1 MFSVKC
7 FCMQDTV
14 STVVWR
20 SVGEK
25 YTSYNCGDQWEWL
38 EYYCFSSF
46 QNELALSQK
55 RTIFIAS
62 SSGAAWQNTTVLF
75 LKLFKASQ
83 LWWWHS
89 IRHTIKTAKFDEISK
104 SFHFFI
110 YAENISD
117 WSRVRRLR
125 WRKVLSSDKWDGKY
139 TSFGK
144 CCLISWSKFIKSLVL
159 FSSCLCICQEMIA
172 VQYVWLVFQL
182 NICNKLLE
190 NTAIIVN

>member
-7 FCMQDTV
+7 FCMQDTL

-25 YTSYNCGDQWEWL
+25 YTSCNCGDQWEGL
-38 EYYCFSSF
+38 KYYCFSSSWTF
-46 QNELALSQK
+46 TETYQFYSIKQWCSMTKHHCA
-55 RTIFIAS
+55 
-62 SSGAAWQNTTVLF
+62 
-75 LKLFKASQ
+75 ASQ

-89 IRHTIKTAKFDEISK
+89 IRHTIKTAKFYEISK

-110 YAENISD
+110 YAENI
-117 WSRVRRLR
+117 WLVTCAAIR
-125 WRKVLSSDKWDGKY
+125 WRKVLSSDEWDGN

-159 FSSCLCICQEMIA
+159 FSSCLCICQERLA
-172 VQYVWLVFQL
+172 VQYFWLVFQL
-182 NICNKLLE
+182 KICNKLLE
-190 NTAIIVN
+190 NTAIIIN